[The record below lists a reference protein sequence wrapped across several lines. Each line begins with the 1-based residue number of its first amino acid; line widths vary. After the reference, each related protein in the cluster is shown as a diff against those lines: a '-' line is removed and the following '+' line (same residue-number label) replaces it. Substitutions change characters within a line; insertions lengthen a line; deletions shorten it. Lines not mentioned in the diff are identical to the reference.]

1 MYTKKKNTL
10 KSKKR
15 TIKKRKTI
23 KRKKQDKLK
32 GGTPSPRASPRASP
46 MAVSP
51 RASLRSA
58 SAKWLQV
65 PADHRAESICVKK
78 FPEKDLGNEC
88 FKYDENL
95 GLRKPPYL
103 WLRSKYDMNQV
114 TEELTGPILIF
125 NENEPTNALANIK
138 DGIYNFMLF
147 WDDATQHYSLVLAYF
162 NAFEFGTKHNIIN
175 LLTLNKTPD
184 TFIISGEIKKD
195 GANIS
200 FHDTSSQYHKQ
211 KCNIKRRS
219 PLIYMYSL
227 INKAGIEIEAD
238 DTIKKTDLEY
248 LKARLLENN
257 IFEANF
263 LTEIKSVETF
273 SALKELLL
281 AYFPVGD
288 IADSVI
294 YSDYVDLIRD
304 ILADAFKRLF
314 QQDIPVEYVKKFNN
328 ADYQEQKDVVKMTK
342 KLCEARNPV
351 TFEVYATEKGCK
363 EQTPAKKHPFNSCEI
378 ELPRSAPGPEPK
390 RRKTTTTK

>member
-1 MYTKKKNTL
+1 MYTKRKTIKRRTL
-10 KSKKR
+10 KRKKR
-15 TIKKRKTI
+15 TLKKRKTI
-23 KRKKQDKLK
+23 KKKKQNKLK
-32 GGTPSPRASPRASP
+32 GGTPSPRASP

-58 SAKWLQV
+58 SATWLRV
-65 PADHRAESICVKK
+65 PAHHRAESICVKK

-114 TEELTGPILIF
+114 TEELTGPILLF

-147 WDDATQHYSLVLAYF
+147 WDDTTQQYSLVLAYF

-211 KCNIKRRS
+211 TCNIKRRS
-219 PLIYMYSL
+219 PLIYIYSL
-227 INKAGIEIEAD
+227 IDKARIEIEAD
-238 DTIKKTDLEY
+238 ETIKKADLEY
-248 LKARLLENN
+248 LKERLLKNN
-257 IFEANF
+257 IFKADF
-263 LTEIKSVETF
+263 LTEIESVETF
-273 SALKELLL
+273 PALKELLL
-281 AYFPVGD
+281 QHFPVGD

-314 QQDIPVEYVKKFNN
+314 PLDISEVRYVTKFNN
-328 ADYQEQKDVVKMTK
+328 ADYQEQKNVVEMTK
-342 KLCEARNPV
+342 KLCEAPNPV
-351 TFEVYATEKGCK
+351 PFEVYATEKGCK
-363 EQTPAKKHPFNSCEI
+363 EQTPDKKYPFNSCEI
-378 ELPRSAPGPEPK
+378 ESPRSAPEPK
-390 RRKTTTTK
+390 RRKTIK